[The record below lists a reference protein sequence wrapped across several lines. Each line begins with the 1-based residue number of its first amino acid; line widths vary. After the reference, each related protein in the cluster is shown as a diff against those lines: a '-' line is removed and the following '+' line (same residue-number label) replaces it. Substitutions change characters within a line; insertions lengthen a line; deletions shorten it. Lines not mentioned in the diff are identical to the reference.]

1 MIHELRNAGFKT
13 LGPAVNVIQALDII
27 QRDHCDVAVLDINLV
42 SETSE
47 TVARLLFDAKI
58 PFLAVSAYS
67 KQQAPEIFKEVP
79 MLMKPIRSRS
89 LITELQRCL
98 D

>member
-47 TVARLLFDAKI
+47 TVAR
-58 PFLAVSAYS
+58 PAVRCEDS
-67 KQQAPEIFKEVP
+67 I
-79 MLMKPIRSRS
+79 SRS
-89 LITELQRCL
+89 VRVFKAAGARDI
-98 D
+98 